1 MRGLKSCS
9 GNRIFLAGFSFEQK
23 YIDSASVGTA
33 LSLVVLGVVVGLRAH
48 ICEFQGI
55 AKQCSMLTLD
65 TRGVRCIVWV
75 LGHWFLLGHWFPVR
89 HHEF

>member
-1 MRGLKSCS
+1 MGLEKLFWQCH
-9 GNRIFLAGFSFEQK
+9 RIFFSRVFLIEQK

-33 LSLVVLGVVVGLRAH
+33 LSLIVLGVVVGLRAH

-65 TRGVRCIVWV
+65 TRGVRCIV
-75 LGHWFLLGHWFPVR
+75 
-89 HHEF
+89 

>member
-33 LSLVVLGVVVGLRAH
+33 LSTRGAVVGLRAH
-48 ICEFQGI
+48 ICEFQGN

-65 TRGVRCIVWV
+65 TRGVRCIV
-75 LGHWFLLGHWFPVR
+75 
-89 HHEF
+89 